1 MSKGKKI
8 GIVFVF
14 LAIVVLSSLA
24 IAAKETNNG
33 GIGRWNVLE
42 RTVA

>member
-1 MSKGKKI
+1 MNKSRKI
-8 GIVFVF
+8 GIVFV
-14 LAIVVLSSLA
+14 LLTIVVLSSLA

-33 GIGRWNVLE
+33 GIGTRSVLE